1 MINKPSHGKILA
13 VTMEGVV
20 LVHKPS
26 VSPVSASQ
34 AHLADPWES
43 AAGIQQEK
51 KILLNHYHLWN
62 HSETAGNGQT
72 DQPDNIVKSDT

>member
-1 MINKPSHGKILA
+1 MINTARHGKILA

-43 AAGIQQEK
+43 AAGIQEEK
-51 KILLNHYHLWN
+51 A
-62 HSETAGNGQT
+62 T
-72 DQPDNIVKSDT
+72 